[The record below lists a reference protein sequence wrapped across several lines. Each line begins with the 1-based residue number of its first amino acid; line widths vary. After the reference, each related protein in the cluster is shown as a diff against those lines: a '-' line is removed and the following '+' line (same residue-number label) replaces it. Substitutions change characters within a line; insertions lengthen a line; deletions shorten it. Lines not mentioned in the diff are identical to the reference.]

1 MFASNYIVL
10 NITMVMGLG
19 IMSALLPRDQLYWSK
34 GAFFIVSGLALIGAL
49 LTWFGAVKLKM
60 GMGTPAA
67 RAANG

>member
-1 MFASNYIVL
+1 
-10 NITMVMGLG
+10 
-19 IMSALLPRDQLYWSK
+19 MSALLPRDQLYWSK